1 MRIYEPL
8 TGKRRSIGGY
18 TQLSKGPD
26 HLLLVSSSRFTETY
40 QRFSFADIQA
50 IVITDGPDRTVP
62 QILALLASIAW
73 GSAAFAVNLQFG
85 KWFFAITGLMF
96 VVLAIRDIA
105 RGPRCRCFLHTAVS
119 RWPLPPVSRQRTA
132 RKFVG
137 VIVPAIEAVQ
147 GTLPAEQFAGLLVSD
162 GAASAPGG
170 ASPPPQISSPRLRA
184 VHILF
189 GLFFLDAALFWVA
202 FRWPQSS
209 VGVYLITA
217 IAGELLLAVMALFQG
232 RANPLRFSYVLTVLA
247 IACIVVDSI
256 RTGRMIGALFL
267 GAALQRVGT
276 MAAPELLPPK
286 NIAIFACS
294 WRVIAG
300 IAGLAAV
307 FYEHKYERKG
317 TSES

>member
-18 TQLSKGPD
+18 TQLWKGPD
-26 HLLLVSSSRFTETY
+26 HLLLVNSSRFTEKY

-50 IVITDGPDRTVP
+50 IVITEGPDRTVP

-85 KWFFAITGLMF
+85 KWFFAITGLIL

-132 RKFVG
+132 RKFVAT
-137 VIVPAIEAVQ
+137 IVPAIEAVQ
-147 GTLPAEQFAGLLVSD
+147 GTLPAEQFAQIAISD
-162 GAASAPGG
+162 GTVSAS
-170 ASPPPQISSPRLRA
+170 ASPPPQISRPRLRA

-202 FRWPQSS
+202 FHWPQSS
-209 VGVYLITA
+209 VGVYLLTA
-217 IAGELLLAVMALFQG
+217 IAGELLLAVMSLFQG

-256 RTGRMIGALFL
+256 RTGRMIGAFFL

-276 MAAPELLPPK
+276 VAVPELLPPK
-286 NIAIFACS
+286 NIAIFAS
-294 WRVIAG
+294 TWRVIAG

-307 FYEHKYERKG
+307 FYEHKFEGKG

>member
-8 TGKRRSIGGY
+8 TGKRRSLTGF
-18 TQLSKGPD
+18 TQLWQGPD
-26 HLLLVSSSRFTETY
+26 HLLLVNSSRFTETY

-73 GSAAFAVNLQFG
+73 GSAAFAVDLQFG
-85 KWFFAITGLMF
+85 KWFFAITGLLF
-96 VVLAIRDIA
+96 VALAIRDIA

-137 VIVPAIEAVQ
+137 AIVPAVEAVQ
-147 GTLPAEQFAGLLVSD
+147 GTLPAEQFAQIAVSD
-162 GAASAPGG
+162 GTASASTGS
-170 ASPPPQISSPRLRA
+170 APPPAISSPRLGA

-202 FRWPQSS
+202 FHWPQTDI
-209 VGVYLITA
+209 GVYLLTA
-217 IAGELLLAVMALFQG
+217 LLGELLLAVMALFQG

-247 IACIVVDSI
+247 IAGIVADSI
-256 RTGRMIGALFL
+256 RTGRMMGTIFL
-267 GAALQRVGT
+267 GAALRQMGT
-276 MAAPELLPPK
+276 LPPDLLLPK
-286 NIAIFACS
+286 NGSIFAFS
-294 WRVIAG
+294 WRIIAG

-307 FYEHKYERKG
+307 FYERKR